1 MACQRHDYQLVRE
14 GSVEERW
21 LKAWCWRPG
30 AEGAGAA
37 ARPTAGSPLNSPR
50 KLLQG
55 CMALMLV
62 VGSLAA
68 ESGDLGKIDFP
79 TSGSAAAQRY
89 FEQGA
94 LLLYSFEYDDAAE
107 EFQKAQKVEPGFAMA
122 YWGEAMTY
130 NKPLWMRLDQKAGQ
144 AVLRRLG
151 ETREARLAKA
161 ATDRE
166 KGWLGAVDTLFF
178 GEGDKAAR
186 DLAYAAAMEGLSRR
200 FPDDSEA
207 AAFHALAILG
217 TAQGKRDSRIY
228 MRAAAVAEAVFDGNP
243 QHPGAAHY
251 LIHSFDDPIHAPLG
265 LPAARVYAEIA
276 PAAAHALHMPSHI
289 FVALGMWE
297 ETAASNE
304 DSWKAADDRVRRKG
318 LTVKDRSYH
327 ALWWLQYTYLQ
338 QGRYREAHKLL
349 DVMEADVKELS
360 IPMTRRH
367 WAAMRAQYVVET
379 RRWDAEALGRD
390 LDMTSVRA
398 EDAAALLFAQGMAA
412 VENDDFASAE
422 KALVKL
428 EGRVAKPGKESGGSG
443 LEATRATAWQ
453 LKGLLDLARG
463 KEQAGLDS
471 LRKAT
476 AVEEGMPLAYGP
488 PAPVKPS
495 HELLGEVLLGLGRF
509 EEAGEQ
515 FAKALERAP
524 RRALSL
530 LGAARAAA
538 RGGDLSGANEFYAEL
553 RDVWS
558 GADTLPER
566 AEVFSAKGKV
576 VNREP

>member
-1 MACQRHDYQLVRE
+1 MARE
-14 GSVEERW
+14 GRGKRSERGGSQESRRSKTRSFARVGETAG
-21 LKAWCWRPG
+21 LEAR
-30 AEGAGAA
+30 AGADGLRAWPRGCA
-37 ARPTAGSPLNSPR
+37 AA
-50 KLLQG
+50 
-55 CMALMLV
+55 ALLV
-62 VGSLAA
+62 VLGVAVTA
-68 ESGDLGKIDFP
+68 ESGTLGKINFP
-79 TSGSAAAQRY
+79 TSGSAAAQKH

-228 MRAAAVAEAVFDGNP
+228 MRAAALAQTVLDANP

-297 ETAASNE
+297 QTAASNE
-304 DSWKAADDRVRRKG
+304 DSYKAADDRVRRKG
-318 LTVKDRSYH
+318 LTVKDRGYH

-360 IPMTRRH
+360 IPITRRH
-367 WAAMRAQYVVET
+367 LAAMRAQYVVET
-379 RRWDAEALGRD
+379 RRWDAEGLGRD
-390 LDMTSVRA
+390 LDLTKVRA
-398 EDAAALLFAQGMAA
+398 EDAAGLVFARGMAA
-412 VENDDFASAE
+412 VENRDGGSAE
-422 KALVKL
+422 AALAEL
-428 EGRVAKPGKESGGSG
+428 EERVEGLAGKSEGYSGI
-443 LEATRATAWQ
+443 EATRAMA
-453 LKGLLDLARG
+453 LELEGLLDLSRG
-463 KEQAGLDS
+463 RERAGLES

-476 AVEEGMPLAYGP
+476 AVEEAMPLAYGP

-566 AEVFSAKGKV
+566 AEVFSAKAEV

>member
-1 MACQRHDYQLVRE
+1 MACQ
-14 GSVEERW
+14 ERW
-21 LKAWCWRPG
+21 WSKTRSFARVGGRVRLSARLAADGLRTLRPG
-30 AEGAGAA
+30 CIALVLSAIFASAGA
-37 ARPTAGSPLNSPR
+37 T
-50 KLLQG
+50 
-55 CMALMLV
+55 
-62 VGSLAA
+62 
-68 ESGDLGKIDFP
+68 ESGTLGKIDFP
-79 TSGSAAAQRY
+79 TSGSATAQRH

-94 LLLYSFEYDDAAE
+94 LLLHSFEYDDAAE
-107 EFQKAQKVEPGFAMA
+107 EFQKSQQVEPNFAMA

-161 ATDRE
+161 PTDRE
-166 KGWLGAVDTLFF
+166 KGYLGAVDTLFF

-186 DLAYAAAMEGLSRR
+186 DLAYAAAMDGLSRR

-217 TAQGKRDSRIY
+217 TAQGERDFRIY
-228 MRAAAVAEAVFDGNP
+228 MRAASVAQTVFARNP

-251 LIHSFDDPIHAPLG
+251 LIHSFDDPIHAPVG

-297 ETAASNE
+297 RTAASNQ

-338 QGRYREAHKLL
+338 QGRYREALELL
-349 DVMEADVKELS
+349 DVMEQDAQQLS
-360 IPMTRRH
+360 IPVTRRH
-367 WAAMRAQYVVET
+367 LAAMRAQYAVET
-379 RRWDAEALGRD
+379 RRWDIEALGRD
-390 LDMTSVRA
+390 LDLTKVRA
-398 EDAAALLFAQGMAA
+398 EDAAAWIFARGVAA
-412 VENDDFASAE
+412 IENDDLASAA
-422 KALVKL
+422 KALVTL
-428 EGRVAKPGKESGGSG
+428 EGRLVELTKKSDGAYGP
-443 LEATRATAWQ
+443 EATRASALQ
-453 LKGLLDLARG
+453 LKGLLELARG
-463 KEQAGLDS
+463 REQAGMDS
-471 LRKAT
+471 LGKAA
-476 AVEEGMPLAYGP
+476 AVEEAMPLAYGP

-495 HELLGEVLLGLGRF
+495 HELLGEVLLEQGRF

-515 FAKALERAP
+515 FANALERAP

-530 LGAARAAA
+530 LGAARAAT
-538 RGGDLSGANEFYAEL
+538 GSGDKSEAAVFYTEL

-558 GADTLPER
+558 GADTLAEW
-566 AEVFSAKGKV
+566 AEVFSAKTGG
-576 VNREP
+576 VNR

>member
-1 MACQRHDYQLVRE
+1 MACQRHDYQVVRG
-14 GSVEERW
+14 GSVEEHW
-21 LKAWCWRPG
+21 WKAWCWRPG

-50 KLLQG
+50 KLLQA
-55 CMALMLV
+55 CVALMLI
-62 VGSLAA
+62 VGSAA
-68 ESGDLGKIDFP
+68 ADSSELGKIDFP
-79 TSGSAAAQRY
+79 TSGSAAAQGY
-89 FEQGA
+89 FERGA
-94 LLLYSFEYDDAAE
+94 LLLHSFEYDDAAE
-107 EFQKAQKVEPGFAMA
+107 EFQRAQQVEPGFAMA
-122 YWGEAMTY
+122 YWGEAMT
-130 NKPLWMRLDQKAGQ
+130 NNAPLWMRLDLEPGQ

-161 ATDRE
+161 PTDRE

-186 DLAYAAAMEGLSRR
+186 DLAYTAAMERLSGS

-217 TAQGKRDSRIY
+217 TAQGKRDFRIY
-228 MRAAAVAEAVFDGNP
+228 MRAAALAQTVFDANP
-243 QHPGAAHY
+243 RHPGAAHY

-289 FVALGMWE
+289 FVSLGMWE
-297 ETAASNE
+297 PTAASNE

-338 QGRYREAHKLL
+338 QGRYREARKLL
-349 DVMEADVKELS
+349 DVMEEDVKELS
-360 IPMTRRH
+360 IPITRRH
-367 WAAMRAQYVVET
+367 LAAMRAQYVVET
-379 RRWDAEALGRD
+379 RQWDSAALVRD
-390 LDMTSVRA
+390 LDLTKVRA

-412 VENDDFASAE
+412 VENDE
-422 KALVKL
+422 PALGNAALAKL
-428 EGRVAKPGKESGGSG
+428 EARIEEPAKKSGGSALG
-443 LEATRATAWQ
+443 ATRATALQ

-471 LRKAT
+471 LREAT
-476 AVEEGMPLAYGP
+476 AVEEAMPLAYGP

-495 HELLGEVLLGLGRF
+495 HELLGEALLGLGRY
-509 EEAGEQ
+509 EDAGVE
-515 FAKALERAP
+515 FRKALERAP

-530 LGAARAAA
+530 LGAARAAV
-538 RGGDLSGANEFYAEL
+538 RGGDLSAGEFYAEL
-553 RDVWS
+553 RHVWS
-558 GADTLPER
+558 RSDTSAER
-566 AEVFSAKGKV
+566 AEVFSAQGAGH
-576 VNREP
+576 RRP

>member
-1 MACQRHDYQLVRE
+1 M
-14 GSVEERW
+14 
-21 LKAWCWRPG
+21 
-30 AEGAGAA
+30 AA
-37 ARPTAGSPLNSPR
+37 A
-50 KLLQG
+50 LL
-55 CMALMLV
+55 LV
-62 VGSLAA
+62 VGSAAAA
-68 ESGDLGKIDFP
+68 ESGTLGKIDFP
-79 TSGSAAAQRY
+79 TSGSAAAQRH

-94 LLLYSFEYDDAAE
+94 LLLHSFEYDDAAE
-107 EFQKAQKVEPGFAMA
+107 EFRKAQQVEPNFAMA

-151 ETREARLAKA
+151 ETREARPAKA
-161 ATDRE
+161 PTERE
-166 KGWLGAVDTLFF
+166 KGYLGAVDTLFF

-186 DLAYAAAMEGLSRR
+186 DLAYAAAMDGLSRR

-217 TAQGKRDSRIY
+217 TAQGERDFRTY
-228 MRAAAVAEAVFDGNP
+228 MRAASVAQMVFARNP

-276 PAAAHALHMPSHI
+276 PATAHALHMPSHI

-297 ETAASNE
+297 RTAASNQ

-338 QGRYREAHKLL
+338 QGRYREARELL
-349 DVMEADVKELS
+349 DVMEADAKELS
-360 IPMTRRH
+360 VAITRRH
-367 WAAMRAQYVVET
+367 LAAMRAQYAVET
-379 RRWDAEALGRD
+379 RRWDREALGWD
-390 LDMTSVRA
+390 LDLTKVRA
-398 EDAAALLFAQGMAA
+398 EDAAAWIFARGVAA
-412 VENDDFASAE
+412 IENDDLAAAD
-422 KALVKL
+422 KALVTL
-428 EGRVAKPGKESGGSG
+428 EGRLADLAKKSDGAYGS
-443 LEATRATAWQ
+443 EATRASALQ
-453 LKGLLDLARG
+453 LKGLLALARG
-463 KEQAGLDS
+463 REQAGMDS
-471 LRKAT
+471 LRKA
-476 AVEEGMPLAYGP
+476 AAAEEAMPLAYGP

-495 HELLGEVLLGLGRF
+495 HELLGEVLLEQGRF
-509 EEAGEQ
+509 EESGEQ
-515 FAKALERAP
+515 FANALERAP

-538 RGGDLSGANEFYAEL
+538 GSGDESAAEAFYTEL

-558 GADTLPER
+558 GADTLAER
-566 AEVFSAKGKV
+566 AEVFAAKAGG

>member
-1 MACQRHDYQLVRE
+1 MARE
-14 GSVEERW
+14 RRGKRSERGGSLESRRSKTKGFARVGA
-21 LKAWCWRPG
+21 KARLAARSTANALRALARGC
-30 AEGAGAA
+30 AA
-37 ARPTAGSPLNSPR
+37 AALPAIFALAGT
-50 KLLQG
+50 
-55 CMALMLV
+55 
-62 VGSLAA
+62 A
-68 ESGDLGKIDFP
+68 ESETLGKIDFP
-79 TSGSAAAQRY
+79 TSGAAAAQKH

-94 LLLYSFEYDDAAE
+94 LLLHSFEYDDAAE
-107 EFQKAQKVEPGFAMA
+107 EFQEAQQVEPGFAMA

-161 ATDRE
+161 PTDRE
-166 KGWLGAVDTLFF
+166 KGYLGAVDTLFF
-178 GEGDKAAR
+178 GEGEKATR
-186 DLAYAAAMEGLSRR
+186 DLAYTAVMERLSRR

-207 AAFHALAILG
+207 AAFHALAVLG
-217 TAQGKRDSRIY
+217 TAQGKRDFRIY
-228 MRAAAVAEAVFDGNP
+228 MRAAALAQAVFDRNP
-243 QHPGAAHY
+243 RHPGAAHY
-251 LIHSFDDPIHAPLG
+251 LIHSFDDPTHAPLG

-297 ETAASNE
+297 RTAASNE
-304 DSWKAADDRVRRKG
+304 DSSKAADDRVRRKG

-338 QGRYREAHKLL
+338 QGRYEKARRLL
-349 DVMEADVKELS
+349 DVMEQDVEQLS
-360 IPMTRRH
+360 IPLTRRH
-367 WAAMRAQYVVET
+367 LAAMRAHYVVET
-379 RRWDAEALGRD
+379 RLWDLEGLGRD
-390 LDMTSVRA
+390 LDLTKVRA
-398 EDAAALLFAQGMAA
+398 EDATALVFVRGMAA
-412 VENDDFASAE
+412 VENGDLASAK

-428 EGRVAKPGKESGGSG
+428 EGRVAELANKSGRASG
-443 LEATRATAWQ
+443 LEATRATALQ
-453 LKGLLDLARG
+453 LKALLDLARG
-463 KEQAGLDS
+463 RERTGLES
-471 LRKAT
+471 LRKAA
-476 AVEEGMPLAYGP
+476 AVEEAMPLAYGP

-495 HELLGEVLLGLGRF
+495 HELLGEVLLGLGWF

-538 RGGDLSGANEFYAEL
+538 RGGDRSAAEAFYAEL

-558 GADTLPER
+558 GADALPER
-566 AEVFSAKGKV
+566 AEVFSAKAEV
-576 VNREP
+576 VNR

>member
-1 MACQRHDYQLVRE
+1 MA
-14 GSVEERW
+14 G
-21 LKAWCWRPG
+21 
-30 AEGAGAA
+30 
-37 ARPTAGSPLNSPR
+37 T
-50 KLLQG
+50 
-55 CMALMLV
+55 
-62 VGSLAA
+62 A
-68 ESGDLGKIDFP
+68 ESETLGKIDFP
-79 TSGSAAAQRY
+79 TSGAAAAQKH

-94 LLLYSFEYDDAAE
+94 LLLHSFEYDDAAE
-107 EFQKAQKVEPGFAMA
+107 EFQEAQQVEPGFAMA

-161 ATDRE
+161 PTDRE
-166 KGWLGAVDTLFF
+166 KGYLGAVDTLFF
-178 GEGDKAAR
+178 DEGDKAAR
-186 DLAYAAAMEGLSRR
+186 DLAYAAAMERLSRR

-207 AAFHALAILG
+207 AAFHALAVLG
-217 TAQGKRDSRIY
+217 TAQGKRDFRIY
-228 MRAAAVAEAVFDGNP
+228 MRAAALAQAVFDRNP
-243 QHPGAAHY
+243 RHPGAAHY
-251 LIHSFDDPIHAPLG
+251 LVHSFDDPIHAPLG

-297 ETAASNE
+297 RTAASNE

-338 QGRYREAHKLL
+338 QGRYEKARELL
-349 DVMEADVKELS
+349 DVMEQDVEQLS
-360 IPMTRRH
+360 IPLTRRH
-367 WAAMRAQYVVET
+367 LAAMRAHYVVET
-379 RRWDAEALGRD
+379 RRWDEERLGRD
-390 LDMTSVRA
+390 PDLTKVRA
-398 EDAAALLFAQGMAA
+398 EDAAALVFARGMAA
-412 VENDDFASAE
+412 AENGDLASAE

-428 EGRVAKPGKESGGSG
+428 EGCVAELASKSGRASG
-443 LEATRATAWQ
+443 LEATRATALQ
-453 LKGLLDLARG
+453 LKALLDLARG
-463 KEQAGLDS
+463 RERTGLGS
-471 LRKAT
+471 LRKAA
-476 AVEEGMPLAYGP
+476 AVEEAMPLAYGP

-538 RGGDLSGANEFYAEL
+538 RGGDRSAAEAFYAEL

-566 AEVFSAKGKV
+566 AEVFSAKAEV
-576 VNREP
+576 VNR